1 MTDIKVLYEL
11 GDIIRIREWVEKL
24 QVTFAAALILLI
36 FSPNPPSFFKFLIVL
51 GIYQCF
57 LLSYGYV
64 INSCGDLKQDIRAGK
79 LVKSYFFEH
88 RLFFVMLG
96 FLAAGALGI
105 PLAFAGIEV
114 KILGT
119 LNFLLAT
126 FYSLNPLRFKER
138 GMWGIIV
145 ASITQRPI
153 PFLLFTF
160 FIPPNQGLA
169 IILFG
174 WLLLYSIL
182 YMLAHQIHDYTNDK
196 KAGVNTWALKVGR
209 KCAKNVSILVC
220 VLIMLIAI
228 SPIFILPLSNA
239 LAITLIILAFSKNS
253 IEYFIDS
260 LKSV

>member
-11 GDIIRIREWVEKL
+11 AEIIRIREWVEKL

-36 FSPNPPSFFKFLIVL
+36 FSPNPSSFFKFLIML

-79 LVKSYFFEH
+79 LVKSYFFKH
-88 RLFFVMLG
+88 PLFFVMLG
-96 FLAAGALGI
+96 FLAGGTLGI
-105 PLAFAGIEV
+105 PMTFAIEV
-114 KILGT
+114 KVLGT

-145 ASITQRPI
+145 ASISQRPI
-153 PFLLFTF
+153 PFLLFAIL
-160 FIPPNQGLA
+160 IPPNPKLT

-174 WLLLYSIL
+174 WLLLYSVL
-182 YMLAHQIHDYTNDK
+182 YMLAHQIHDYENDK
-196 KAGVNTWALKVGR
+196 NAGVSTWALKVGKQWAR
-209 KCAKNVSILVC
+209 NLSILVC
-220 VLIMLIAI
+220 GLMLLIAI
-228 SPIFILPLSNA
+228 SPIFILPFSNA
-239 LAITLIILAFSKNS
+239 LATTLVTLAFSKNP
-253 IEYFIDS
+253 IEYFVDS
-260 LKSV
+260 LKSI